1 MPDAPRDPYAVLGVD
16 RDATDAEIKAA
27 YRKRA
32 MRDHPDRNPGDPE
45 AEERFKAASEA
56 YATLRDPEKRA
67 WVDRGGAAA
76 GGARPDFG
84 DVDWRTVFQEA
95 DLRVDLSEGVPRTG
109 NAVFDALFG
118 AMGTMMRQQ
127 GLLPGEDVHATVRI
141 PWALARTGG
150 TTTVRIPGV
159 ATCAVCR
166 GSRLDE
172 DGRPCPACGGTG
184 KRRGNRVEV
193 RVPRG
198 VRPGTVLRLRGLG
211 GVGAPP
217 GDARV
222 SVEVA
227 LPPDVERI
235 GDEIHADL
243 PVTPREARQGVRT
256 ALHGADVV
264 VPPGTPDGATVR
276 VPGGGLAGEDLVVR
290 VRHAVWRGLGRWVRD
305 KMVGEGGPS

>member
-1 MPDAPRDPYAVLGVD
+1 MPDAPRDPYAVLGVE
-16 RDATDAEIKAA
+16 RTATDAEIKAA

-32 MRDHPDRNPGDPE
+32 MRDHPDRNPGDPA

-56 YATLRDPEKRA
+56 YATLRDPQKRA
-67 WVDRGGAAA
+67 WVDRGGAAS
-76 GGARPDFG
+76 GGTTPDFG

-118 AMGTMMRQQ
+118 AMGTVMRQQ
-127 GLLPGEDVHATVRI
+127 GLLPGEDVQARVRI
-141 PWALARTGG
+141 PWDLARTGG

-166 GSRLDE
+166 GSRLD
-172 DGRPCPACGGTG
+172 DTGRPCPACGGTG

-193 RVPRG
+193 RIPQG

-222 SVEVA
+222 TVDVA
-227 LPPDVERI
+227 LPPGVERV
-235 GDEIHADL
+235 GDEVHADL
-243 PVTPREARQGVRT
+243 AVTPREARRGTRT

-264 VPPGTPDGATVR
+264 VPPGTPDGATLR
-276 VPGGGLAGEDLVVR
+276 VPGGGLAGDDLVVR

-305 KMVGEGGPS
+305 KMVGEGGTS